1 MFNSIFAP
9 LFSSA
14 VADVACFRDVFY
26 HADDVAAQ
34 YSYDVCESNYGSTIT
49 QTCLRTIPKV
59 MTLSFTPSFNYGY
72 LCTSRILTLYVPV
85 FIQSQ
90 LISSFTGPLVDAV
103 KVILFRLAPTAFGIK
118 DALRGMTPPFF
129 LSRKD
134 RELLCLAALK
144 RKDKKEQEA
153 ELDYQEN
160 KLRIAA
166 AGTTIVRIPKF
177 WTKKKDRLPDTEEE
191 LEQKRLDAIVNRQ
204 AKLFDADK
212 VLVAATNGLI
222 VIMTFG
228 MVAPLLTFV
237 MIFSMCLQS
246 LYLEFQVST
255 MVKLEG
261 HQKRDSGKGDFQ
273 PDPNQAHEHKLPP
286 ITLRCMETLVELRR
300 DQLALGSIMIFVLL
314 PCICVLSTLYSVF
327 EQPAGWVTTYA
338 FIRGTAPSVVML
350 VVWNAILLYFRHL
363 LADDGRVDDKTELGD
378 KQNQNAAVTVASSNS
393 VVASAKQDQ
402 DRTTTEQAQAQAQAQ
417 FDYDFDFDTNDLFLG
432 LGELEKDAAA
442 MNDNGVQD
450 VEWAIQLFSGIFLGV
465 FLWDSCG
472 MACGVPM
479 VVLPNVVTV
488 VISLR
493 SLGRKKKKKRKKVP
507 VKMDHGQP
515 IKEKF
520 AQESNLSKATLKVA
534 SGPAPDTV

>member
-14 VADVACFRDVFY
+14 VADVSCFRDVFY
-26 HADDVAAQ
+26 HAEEVAAQ
-34 YSYDVCESNYGSTIT
+34 YSYDVCESLYGSTIT

-59 MTLSFTPSFNYGY
+59 MALSFTPSFNYGY

-103 KVILFRLAPTAFGIK
+103 KVFLFRFAPTVFGIK

-160 KLRIAA
+160 KLRIAV
-166 AGTTIVRIPKF
+166 AGTTLVRVPKF
-177 WTKKKDRLPDTEEE
+177 WSKKKDRVQDTEEE

-237 MIFSMCLQS
+237 MTFSMCLQS

-261 HQKRDSGKGDFQ
+261 HQKRDSGKGGKYTDFQ
-273 PDPNQAHEHKLPP
+273 DDPNQAHEHKLPP

-300 DQLALGSIMIFVLL
+300 DQLALGSVMIFVLL

-363 LADDGRVDDKTELGD
+363 LADDGRVDDDPELDD
-378 KQNQNAAVTVASSNS
+378 KQNQNAAVTVNS
-393 VVASAKQDQ
+393 VARASKQDQ
-402 DRTTTEQAQAQAQAQ
+402 DQTTTEDQAQ
-417 FDYDFDFDTNDLFLG
+417 FDFDANDLFLG

-479 VVLPNVVTV
+479 VVLPTVVTMA
-488 VISLR
+488 ISLR
-493 SLGRKKKKKRKKVP
+493 SLGRKKVP
-507 VKMDHGQP
+507 VKMDNEQP
-515 IKEKF
+515 LKEKP
-520 AQESNLSKATLKVA
+520 QESNLSKATLKVA